1 MDEDEKFQIIDI
13 DKVFKEKNPGLYK
26 WIPGFVM
33 SYFKRVIHQKE
44 MNAILK
50 KSVGIKEIDFAKQ
63 VIKELGVTIKFRG
76 LQNIP
81 SSGPVIIAGN
91 HPLGGLDGVAL
102 ISAVGSIRK
111 DVRFIVNDILTNL
124 TNFGEVFI
132 PVNKLGSNA
141 KSNLERI
148 EKIYAS
154 DMAVL
159 IFPAGLCSRKIDG
172 EIKDLPW
179 QKSFV
184 SKAQKYVHPIVPVF
198 VIARNSN
205 WFYNLSKFRTSI
217 GLKANIEM
225 FWLVDEMFKQ
235 KGKTIEFIVGK
246 PILPEYLSPD
256 INQKEWTE
264 KIRAYIYN
272 LINEPDISFEDFLK
286 SRIK

>member
-1 MDEDEKFQIIDI
+1 MDAGEKFQIIDI
-13 DKVFKEKNPGLYK
+13 DKVFKDKNPGLYK
-26 WIPGFVM
+26 WIPGFIM
-33 SYFKRVIHQKE
+33 SYIKKVLHQRE
-44 MNAILK
+44 MNTILK
-50 KSVGIKEIDFAKQ
+50 KGSGIRDVDFANH
-63 VIKELGVTIKFRG
+63 VIKELGVTVKFKG

-81 SSGPVIIAGN
+81 ATGPVIIAGN

-111 DVRFIVNDILTNL
+111 DIRFIVNDILTNL
-124 TNFGEVFI
+124 TNFGDVFI

-148 EKIYAS
+148 EQIYAS

-159 IFPAGLCSRKIDG
+159 IFPAGLCSRKLDG
-172 EIKDLPW
+172 VIKDLPW

-184 SKAQKYVHPIVPVF
+184 AKAQKYHHPIVPVF
-198 VIARNSN
+198 VVARNSN

-217 GLKANIEM
+217 RLKANIEM

-246 PILPEYLSPD
+246 PISPDYLSSGLS
-256 INQKEWTE
+256 QKDWTE
-264 KIRAYIYN
+264 KIRTYIYN
-272 LINEPDISFEDFLK
+272 LVNEPEISFEEFLRTHK
-286 SRIK
+286 H

>member
-1 MDEDEKFQIIDI
+1 MHEDEKFQIIDV
-13 DKVFKEKNPGLYK
+13 DKVFKDKNPGLYK

-33 SYFKRVIHQKE
+33 SYIKRVIHQRE

-50 KSVGIKEIDFAKQ
+50 KSVGIMEVDFANH
-63 VIKELGVTIKFRG
+63 VIKELGVTVKFKG

-102 ISAVGSIRK
+102 IGAVGSIRK
-111 DVRFIVNDILTNL
+111 DVRFIVNDILTYL
-124 TNFGEVFI
+124 TNFGDVFI

-159 IFPAGLCSRKIDG
+159 IFPAGLCSRKLDG

-184 SKAQKYVHPIVPVF
+184 AKAQKYHHPIVPVF
-198 VIARNSN
+198 VVARNSN
-205 WFYNLSKFRTSI
+205 WFYNLSRFRTSI

-246 PILPEYLSPD
+246 PILAHQLTPD
-256 INQKEWTE
+256 KSQKDWTE
-264 KIRAYIYN
+264 AIRAYIYN
-272 LINEPDISFEDFLK
+272 LVNEPEISFEEFKYD
-286 SRIK
+286 INQ

>member
-1 MDEDEKFQIIDI
+1 MDAGEKFQIIDI
-13 DKVFKEKNPGLYK
+13 DKVFKDKNPGLYK
-26 WIPGFVM
+26 WIPGFIM
-33 SYFKRVIHQKE
+33 SYIKKVLHQRE
-44 MNAILK
+44 MNIILK
-50 KSVGIKEIDFAKQ
+50 KGSGIREVDFANH
-63 VIKELGVTIKFRG
+63 VIKELGVTVKFKG

-81 SSGPVIIAGN
+81 ATGPVIIAGN

-111 DVRFIVNDILTNL
+111 DIRFIVNDILTNL
-124 TNFGEVFI
+124 TNFGDVFI

-148 EKIYAS
+148 EEIYAS

-159 IFPAGLCSRKIDG
+159 IFPAGLCSRKLDG
-172 EIKDLPW
+172 VIKDLPW

-184 SKAQKYVHPIVPVF
+184 TKAQKYHHPIVPVF
-198 VIARNSN
+198 VVARNSN
-205 WFYNLSKFRTSI
+205 WFYNLSRFRTSI

-246 PILPEYLSPD
+246 PISPDYLSS
-256 INQKEWTE
+256 IHSQKVWTE

-272 LINEPDISFEDFLK
+272 LGNEPEISFEEFLK
-286 SRIK
+286 THRH